1 VQHRIRSRDLSNVVK
16 LGRSVQLVEL
26 LGIHAQLTADGDG
39 QVRHLANVVTE
50 LRLTLLQCLHEHVS
64 CLRRDGRPVEQPVGP
79 VSEGVVVRLE
89 AVEIEERPGR
99 VGLACPAVHEG
110 SHGASF
116 GITAYR
122 ALATRQQ
129 LALGANNRSF
139 AQPSTVPRR
148 TMEFRI
154 LGLIDVRNEAGAVA
168 LGGKKPR
175 AVLAVLLLHANEPV
189 SAERLALALWG
200 EDAPG
205 GAVKTVQVHVSR
217 LRRALGD
224 PGIVAT
230 TAGGYRLRVRPDEL
244 DAERFERL
252 VEEGRAALAGGQ
264 PEHAS
269 ALLRGALSLWR
280 GSPLADLADEPFAA
294 AEIARLDEERLA
306 ALDARVEADLAAG
319 CHDALVGELA
329 QLVADN
335 PTRERLAGQLM
346 LTLYRCGRQA
356 ESLEAYAQAR
366 RVLVYR
372 QTSLLRCETA
382 GPARPHR
389 IGAGRRHLP
398 TPR

>member
-1 VQHRIRSRDLSNVVK
+1 MGAEGVADEHDARPQRDLGAAQRVRIATAVPVLVRGADDPCHRSQRGNAVEDALPDDRVLSHQPPVVVIELPWLVQHRIRSRDLSNVVK

-230 TAGGYRLRVRPDEL
+230 TAGGYRLRVRP
-244 DAERFERL
+244 
-252 VEEGRAALAGGQ
+252 GRA
-264 PEHAS
+264 
-269 ALLRGALSLWR
+269 
-280 GSPLADLADEPFAA
+280 
-294 AEIARLDEERLA
+294 
-306 ALDARVEADLAAG
+306 
-319 CHDALVGELA
+319 
-329 QLVADN
+329 
-335 PTRERLAGQLM
+335 
-346 LTLYRCGRQA
+346 
-356 ESLEAYAQAR
+356 
-366 RVLVYR
+366 
-372 QTSLLRCETA
+372 
-382 GPARPHR
+382 
-389 IGAGRRHLP
+389 
-398 TPR
+398 